1 MRTDLAPAKMPALDR
16 RSLVALIALLVL
28 CLGVGIVGG
37 AVTRTAIE
45 DWYAT
50 LAKPV
55 FSPPNWIFAPVWTV
69 LYILMAVAAWR
80 IWRTVGAPEAR
91 RNALRMFGMQ
101 LLLNLA
107 WPFIFFGAKSPLT
120 ALIVILVLEFAILWT
135 MLAFARL
142 DRTAAWLMAPYAAWV
157 AWATALNAAIVALN

>member
-1 MRTDLAPAKMPALDR
+1 MPALDR

-37 AVTRTAIE
+37 AVTQTAID
-45 DWYAT
+45 DWYAA
-50 LAKPV
+50 LAKPG
-55 FSPPNWIFAPVWTV
+55 FTPPNWIFPPVWAA
-69 LYILMAVAAWR
+69 LYILMGVAAWR
-80 IWRTVGAPEAR
+80 AWRTTGAAEAR
-91 RNALRMFGMQ
+91 RDALRMFGMQ

-135 MLAFARL
+135 MLAFSRL
-142 DRTAAWLMAPYAAWV
+142 DRLAALLLAPYAAWV
-157 AWATALNAAIVALN
+157 AYATALNAAIVALN

>member
-1 MRTDLAPAKMPALDR
+1 MPALDR

-28 CLGVGIVGG
+28 CLGVGILGG
-37 AVTRTAIE
+37 AVTRTAID
-45 DWYAT
+45 DWYAA
-50 LAKPV
+50 LAKPG
-55 FSPPNWIFAPVWTV
+55 FTPPNWIFPPVWAA

-80 IWRTVGAPEAR
+80 VWRTTGAAEAR
-91 RNALRMFGMQ
+91 RDALRMFGMQ

-135 MLAFARL
+135 MLAFSRL
-142 DRTAAWLMAPYAAWV
+142 DRLAALLLAPYAAWV
-157 AWATALNAAIVALN
+157 AYATALNAAIVALN